1 VNLECLS
8 ATPSPRTIDVGHRGP
23 YLDDGARGIPWVV
36 SYTADL
42 ADLAGAPRSDCA

>member
-1 VNLECLS
+1 MNLECLS
-8 ATPSPRTIDVGHRGP
+8 ATPSPRTIGVGHRVP
-23 YLDDGARGIPWVV
+23 YLDDEAWRIPWVV